1 MEREREKERPWG
13 RIRRIIRIPN
23 EGDRLARDSK
33 MAAPFRENEKYV
45 SSITVQKAMPCL
57 LKERKKRNEGWTSL
71 DPSGRVEIFTN
82 GGSGTDLDPSPPIT
96 MSTDET
102 DGSWN
107 DASMWRSEKWTTVW
121 KERRKMAVDFYYY
134 YYYFSTPCQPWITC

>member
-1 MEREREKERPWG
+1 MERERKRDLEEEFEELLGSPTKAIASREIRKWRRHFEKTKNTFPRLPYK
-13 RIRRIIRIPN
+13 RRCRASW
-23 EGDRLARDSK
+23 R
-33 MAAPFRENEKYV
+33 
-45 SSITVQKAMPCL
+45 
-57 LKERKKRNEGWTSL
+57 KEKKRNEGWTSL

-102 DGSWN
+102 DESWN
-107 DASMWRSEKWTTVW
+107 DASMWRSEKWVTVW